1 MGGVIIAAGVSLP
14 DRSPALKILRR
25 FPVAVAAAT
34 LLWAAAPLAPQ
45 AQVRLPA
52 LGESVSAEFSVT
64 AERKLGD
71 QIMREIRRD
80 PDYVDDPLLLD
91 YLQTIWQPLVQSAKA
106 RGEIGSDTDKL
117 YAWEPFLVRDRSVNA
132 FALPGGFV
140 GVHLGLMAIT
150 TSRDE
155 LAAVLAHEMSHVTQR
170 HIARSMVNEQRQSM
184 LGMAAL
190 ILGVLAASKAHSADA
205 TQAVIAGSQA
215 GMIQGQL
222 NFSRDMEREADRIGY
237 GVLSGAGFSPAGV
250 ATMFEKL
257 DTASRLNDSGGF
269 PYLRS
274 HPLTTERIGEARARA
289 HAADAKPQSSPLEH
303 VLMQARARVLMDGS
317 VQALRRQQGSDA
329 VPSTALP
336 SERLAG
342 LYASALASLQL
353 HDWARAQ
360 SALQQAQAVVRTSPH
375 GDERAARAVQFLQA
389 QLLLGRGEVTQ
400 AVELANTLAADGSRA
415 GLLLQAQAALAAATA
430 SPRPP
435 QAQAALQHST
445 EALQTWV
452 AVNNHDALAWTEL
465 AQSAEQLGL
474 RLRAVRA
481 EAEAHASVGD
491 LSGAVDRLRAGQRAS
506 RNATPAEFV
515 DASIID
521 ARLRELEGQRRQLA
535 ADLRGERGGH
545 EEP

>member
-1 MGGVIIAAGVSLP
+1 M
-14 DRSPALKILRR
+14 AL
-25 FPVAVAAAT
+25 AAAA
-34 LLWAAAPLAPQ
+34 LLWAAAPPMLQ

-52 LGESVSAEFSVT
+52 LGESVSADFSVA

-80 PDYVDDPLLLD
+80 PDYVDDPQLLD
-91 YLQTIWQPLVQSAKA
+91 YLQTIWQPLVRSART
-106 RGEIGSDTDKL
+106 RGEIGSDTDTL

-150 TSRDE
+150 NSRDE

-190 ILGVLAASKAHSADA
+190 ILGVLAASKAHSAEA
-205 TQAVIAGSQA
+205 TQAVVAGSQA
-215 GMIQGQL
+215 GMLQGQL
-222 NFSRDMEREADRIGY
+222 NFSRDMEREADRIGF
-237 GVLSGAGFSPAGV
+237 GVLNGAGFSPAGV

-257 DTASRLNDSGGF
+257 ENASRLNDSGGF

-289 HAADAKPQSSPLEH
+289 HGAGNRPQSHPLEH
-303 VLMQARARVLMDGS
+303 VLMQARARVLMDAG
-317 VQALRRQQGSDA
+317 VQALQRQQTSDA
-329 VPSTALP
+329 VSAAALP
-336 SERLAG
+336 SERLAA

-353 HDWARAQ
+353 RDWARAQ
-360 SALQQAQAVVRTSPH
+360 ATLQQALAVVRNSPH
-375 GDERAARAVQFLQA
+375 GDERAERALQFLQV
-389 QLLLGRGEVTQ
+389 QLLLGRGE
-400 AVELANTLAADGSRA
+400 ALRALELSNTLAADGSRA
-415 GLLLQAQAALAAATA
+415 GLLLQAQAALAAAAAT
-430 SPRPP
+430 PRPP
-435 QAQAALQHST
+435 QATVALQHST

-452 AVNNHDALAWTEL
+452 AVNSHDALAWSGL

-474 RLRAVRA
+474 RLRSVRA
-481 EAEAHASVGD
+481 EAEAHAAIGD
-491 LSGAVDRLRAGQRAS
+491 LSGAIDRLRAGQRAS
-506 RNATPAEFV
+506 RNAAPAEFV

-535 ADLRGERGGH
+535 ADLRGERSR
-545 EEP
+545 EEPN